1 MKIENLMKTYV
12 NKKGRKCP
20 ALNGFTAEIPD
31 KGVTFILGKSGCG
44 KSTLLNLI
52 GCLDDSDSGKII
64 IGETDI
70 TKLDSK
76 ATENYRSNNIGFIF
90 QNFNLFDQL
99 NVYDNI
105 IFNVK
110 PHTGLEEKVDTYL
123 EKLGILECKFKKINE
138 LSGGQQQRVTIAR
151 ALIKDCKIL
160 LADEPTGNLDE
171 NNGRLIFEI
180 LKEIA
185 KDRMV
190 LIVSHDTKSAFQYGD
205 CIIEMQD
212 GMVHKITDNRSH
224 VDTANLAID
233 ITNTY
238 KKLPIKTN
246 AKLSVSFMIK
256 KKLKMMLNI
265 VLLTISLAVM
275 GVTFM
280 CYNFDFGSSAADVV
294 IESENQ
300 YMDVFKGYNNENS
313 KKFVITELMRPID
326 NDTVKDITERYN
338 LTDIDEVY
346 SINGMMISATQSSNK
361 YFRNYVSSAI
371 GSDEKS
377 LVKYGFKMLYGTY
390 AIENTEV
397 TLTDFLANSIAMQ
410 NPFLI
415 ASILNLEITDMEK
428 VINNDFK
435 LIEALKTMDSDT
447 LSTLF
452 TQEWEKV
459 INQPETLKHLRQNFG
474 MLLLNNKVKF
484 GSNQYLIKGI
494 IDTGY
499 YEKFGEILNGNK
511 RDQALE
517 QELFYNSLHLYN
529 SFFVSRKNVSNIYNG
544 DSFKYGNLT
553 TRGYSTFYSKDQF
566 SELKDNEI
574 FMSNNMFR
582 KVFGEEFDHSKIG
595 EYKYSNK
602 LALTSNDGS
611 FSETVYQ
618 GELKNVIGVFDT
630 IETTTYEII
639 MSDSA
644 YIDYRDS
651 MTYRRGITFSMPN
664 DKEVISDMIN
674 YMRDKD
680 MAFNHYLTYYIYE
693 IADIL
698 EIFKM
703 VFGIISA
710 VLCVFSIALMYNYFS
725 MLISSQQ
732 KEIGIMRAL
741 GLPNRQIMKI
751 YTMCSAMLILITV
764 FIAWGVLAGLA
775 AICNSAIVEKIV
787 WYMNSGSFSSMN
799 ILRFTVW
806 PFLITGIIGCL
817 VTVVSIIFPITRIK
831 KMRPIDA
838 IRKD

>member
-52 GCLDDSDSGKII
+52 GCLDVSDSGKII

-171 NNGRLIFEI
+171 NNGKLIFEI

-212 GMVHKITDNRSH
+212 GMVHKITDNRSY

-233 ITNTY
+233 TTNTF

-326 NDTVKDITERYN
+326 NDTVIDITERYD
-338 LTDIDEVY
+338 LTNVDEVY
-346 SINGMMISATQSSNK
+346 SINGMMISATQPSNK

-397 TLTDFLANSIAMQ
+397 TLTDFLANSIAIQ
-410 NPFLI
+410 NPLLI
-415 ASILNLEITDMEK
+415 ASILNVGITDMEK
-428 VINNDFK
+428 VINNDLK

-452 TQEWEKV
+452 TQDWENV

-484 GSNQYLIKGI
+484 GSNQYIIKGI

-499 YEKFGEILNGNK
+499 YEKFGDILNGNK

-517 QELFYNSLHLYN
+517 QDLFYNSLHLYN
-529 SFFVSRKNVSNIYNG
+529 SFFVSRKNVSNFYNG
-544 DSFKYGNLT
+544 DNFKYGNLT
-553 TRGYSTFYSKDQF
+553 TRGYSTFYAKDQF
-566 SELKDNEI
+566 SELKDDEI

-582 KVFGEEFDHSKIG
+582 KVFGEEFDYLKIG

-630 IETTTYEII
+630 IETTSYEII
-639 MSDSA
+639 MSDTA

-664 DKEVISDMIN
+664 DKEIISDMIN

-725 MLISSQQ
+725 MLINSQQ

-741 GLPNRQIMKI
+741 GMPNRQIMKI